1 MVLTQIIFS
10 GLPENENPARPLF
23 SRLGTTGTL
32 DFMVVFRFKSN
43 IYIRALKYLVS
54 MDLTRN
60 YGVLLPT
67 ISPSDLFFL
76 LDQVTIA
83 GILVLKFKIFH

>member
-1 MVLTQIIFS
+1 
-10 GLPENENPARPLF
+10 
-23 SRLGTTGTL
+23 
-32 DFMVVFRFKSN
+32 
-43 IYIRALKYLVS
+43 